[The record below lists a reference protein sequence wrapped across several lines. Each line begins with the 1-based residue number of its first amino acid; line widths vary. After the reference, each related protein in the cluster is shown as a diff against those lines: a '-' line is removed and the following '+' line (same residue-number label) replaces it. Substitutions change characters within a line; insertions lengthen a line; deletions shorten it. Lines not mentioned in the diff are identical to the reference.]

1 MGKSDRQSGKGGG
14 RGEAAAALPYHRRMR
29 VEETHLP
36 VVFIDYIDH
45 LARCQ
50 RCRIRALTFAML
62 LELIE
67 EAYGPSS
74 LPAFRSEAS

>member
-1 MGKSDRQSGKGGG
+1 V
-14 RGEAAAALPYHRRMR
+14 R
-29 VEETHLP
+29 VEERHLP
-36 VVFIDYIDH
+36 AVFLDYIDH

-50 RCRIRALTFAML
+50 RCRIRALTFEML

-74 LPAFRSEAS
+74 LPVFRSEAS

>member
-1 MGKSDRQSGKGGG
+1 MGKR
-14 RGEAAAALPYHRRMR
+14 LPPSFHSEVR
-29 VEETHLP
+29 VEERHLP
-36 VVFIDYIDH
+36 AVFLDYIDH

-50 RCRIRALTFAML
+50 RCRIRALTFEML

-67 EAYGPSS
+67 EAYGPAS